1 MSLNGLFV
9 LDQGGIPIYTKIID
23 VELKLDP
30 LLISSFLSAIQ
41 SFAMEIENTPESYIK
56 ELSMQN
62 FKIIFRQFELLTFI
76 GLIDQKTNIKAA
88 QLILEY
94 MIWAFLSKFR
104 YKLLDCDTSETS
116 QFQIFDN
123 SFLKYRGAKEK
134 ELIKWL
140 EQNTSSTNKLQ
151 DILNRL
157 INFFP
162 INDLIKLNPE
172 KLVIIGKKLI
182 WVVFNITHEE
192 EQQIIDKLREKTT
205 KVYGHQLFESIIN
218 SI

>member
-9 LDQGGIPIYTKIID
+9 WDQGGIPIYTKTID
-23 VELKLDP
+23 VDLKLDP

-123 SFLKYRGAKEK
+123 YFLKYRGAKEK

-162 INDLIKLNPE
+162 INDLIKLNTE

-182 WVVFNITHEE
+182 WVVFNITQEE
-192 EQQIIDKLREKTT
+192 EQQITDKLREKTT

>member
-9 LDQGGIPIYTKIID
+9 LDRSGIPIYTKILD
-23 VELKLDP
+23 VDLKLDP

-41 SFAMEIENTPESYIK
+41 SFAMEFDKTPESYIK
-56 ELSMQN
+56 ELNMQH
-62 FKIIFRQFELLTFI
+62 FKIIFRQFEFLTFI
-76 GLIDQKTNIKAA
+76 GLIDQKTNLKAA
-88 QLILEY
+88 HLILEY

-104 YKLLDCDTSETS
+104 YKLLNFDLSEIS

-123 SFLKYRGAKEK
+123 YFLKYRGAKEK

-140 EQNTSSTNKLQ
+140 EQDTSSTSKLQ
-151 DILNRL
+151 LILNRL

-162 INDLIKLNPE
+162 INDLVKLNPE

-182 WVVFNITHEE
+182 WVVFNITQEE
-192 EQQIIDKLREKTT
+192 EQHVIDELRKRTT
-205 KVYGHQLFESIIN
+205 KVYGSQLFESIAN
-218 SI
+218 SF